1 MERAR
6 QHEKTDPIHRGLKRN
21 IRNKVRWMKKKKIE
35 EMRNKIE
42 NWRKTDQRTLWNELK
57 KMAKWDKER
66 TGLPKEMI
74 DSEGTRVTEDRE
86 RMEVWREAWSTLGEE
101 DMEDEKFDKTF
112 AERLIKEM
120 RDGDVED
127 GWEGDR
133 AEERARDEM
142 GRPIEL
148 REVKE
153 KCRKIQNAKQPGDDQ
168 MIGELF
174 KYGGERVVFCLWI
187 ICREVWE
194 REEMPKDWSRGVVVP
209 LFKGKGRQAQP
220 AQLQRHH
227 ATQHSR

>member
-1 MERAR
+1 
-6 QHEKTDPIHRGLKRN
+6 
-21 IRNKVRWMKKKKIE
+21 
-35 EMRNKIE
+35 
-42 NWRKTDQRTLWNELK
+42 
-57 KMAKWDKER
+57 
-66 TGLPKEMI
+66 
-74 DSEGTRVTEDRE
+74 
-86 RMEVWREAWSTLGEE
+86 
-101 DMEDEKFDKTF
+101 MEDEKFDKTF

-168 MIGELF
+168 MIGEIF

-209 LFKGKGRQAQP
+209 LFKQKGDKRNPLNYRGITLLSIAGKIFCSILNSRLTEWVEESGGVVDEQGGFRPGRGCP
-220 AQLQRHH
+220 DQLF
-227 ATQHSR
+227 ALTEIIKSRQGKKTFTCFIDIKKAYDRVFREGQWKCLRDRGVVRKMERV